1 MLLSNIRVIDF
12 GRYIAGPYCGM
23 MLADFGADVIRIDR
37 RGGSEDRYLGPV
49 AASGEGG
56 MFLSINRNKRS
67 LTLSPSQPGGR
78 ELIRRL
84 VESADV
90 VIANLPLAVMK
101 KMGIDYDSLKAIKPD
116 IILTMIST
124 FGPDGPYAERV
135 GFDAVAQAMSGT
147 MRLTGFAESPVRAL
161 VPFEDYGT
169 ALHAAFGTMAAL
181 HHREKTGQ
189 GQLVDASLLA
199 TGVTF
204 MAAFLAERRVTGI
217 RRERQ
222 GNAAYWAAPSDVYK
236 TKDGWV
242 VVACNGGP
250 MFARWAPGRGPRRS
264 DRARAYAGPISTE
277 RDHRETIDA
286 AMIPWCRRRTTQQVI
301 GANSSAPACLSARF
315 IPWTKRCAIPR
326 CGRGNCWN
334 TRPIRERPKTCR
346 SPLRRCASR
355 QPRRTS
361 ARAPR
366 NPGSTTK
373 EILAELGYAAE
384 EIERPAQ
391 RRDGIV
397 SLAGPRGNRNGRRC
411 CRTQAPPVRGIPP

>member
-67 LTLSPSQPGGR
+67 LTLSPAQPGGR

-135 GFDAVAQAMSGT
+135 GFDAVAQAMSGA

-250 MFARWAPGRGPRRS
+250 MFARWARAVGREDLIEHEHTQTDL
-264 DRARAYAGPISTE
+264 DRA
-277 RDHRETIDA
+277 DHRETIDA

-301 GANSSAPACLSARF
+301 DELERARVPVGPLYTLDETLRDPQVRARGLLEYAPYPGAPKDVPLAAPPVRLSTTPA
-315 IPWTKRCAIPR
+315 
-326 CGRGNCWN
+326 N
-334 TRPIRERPKTCR
+334 IR
-346 SPLRRCASR
+346 S
-355 QPRRTS
+355 
-361 ARAPR
+361 RAPQ
-366 NPGSTTK
+366 PGEHNE
-373 EILAELGYAAE
+373 EILAELGYAAQ
-384 EIERPAQ
+384 EIERL
-391 RRDGIV
+391 RSDETV
-397 SLAGPRGNRNGRRC
+397 
-411 CRTQAPPVRGIPP
+411 

>member
-1 MLLSNIRVIDF
+1 MLLANIRVIDF

-49 AASGEGG
+49 AAGGEGG

-67 LTLSPSQPGGR
+67 LTLNPAKPGGR
-78 ELIRRL
+78 EVIRRL
-84 VESADV
+84 VASADA

-116 IILTMIST
+116 VVLTMIST

-135 GFDAVAQAMSGT
+135 GFDAVAQAMSGA
-147 MRLTGFAESPVRAL
+147 MRLTGFEESPVRAL
-161 VPFEDYGT
+161 APFEDYGT

-181 HHREKTGQ
+181 YHREKTGQ

-204 MAAFLAERRVTGI
+204 MAAFLAERRVTGV
-217 RRERQ
+217 RRGRQ

-250 MFARWAPGRGPRRS
+250 MFARWAKAVGREDLIGHERMQTDL
-264 DRARAYAGPISTE
+264 DRA
-277 RDHRETIDA
+277 DHRELIDE
-286 AMIPWCRRRTTQQVI
+286 AMIPWCRRRTTQQVVEALEKARVPAAPLHTLDETLQDPQVRARRLLEYLPYP
-301 GANSSAPACLSARF
+301 GAPRDVPLAAPPVRLSAT
-315 IPWTKRCAIPR
+315 PA
-326 CGRGNCWN
+326 N
-334 TRPIRERPKTCR
+334 IR
-346 SPLRRCASR
+346 
-355 QPRRTS
+355 
-361 ARAPR
+361 ARAPQ
-366 NPGSTTK
+366 PGEHSE

-384 EIERPAQ
+384 EIERL
-391 RRDGIV
+391 RRDETV
-397 SLAGPRGNRNGRRC
+397 
-411 CRTQAPPVRGIPP
+411 

>member
-1 MLLSNIRVIDF
+1 MLLANIRVIDF

-49 AASGEGG
+49 AAGGEGG

-67 LTLSPSQPGGR
+67 LTLNPAKPGGQ
-78 ELIRRL
+78 EVIRQL
-84 VESADV
+84 VASADA

-116 IILTMIST
+116 IVLTMIST

-135 GFDAVAQAMSGT
+135 GFDAVAQAMSGA
-147 MRLTGFAESPVRAL
+147 MRLTGFEESPVRAL

-181 HHREKTGQ
+181 YHREKTGQ

-204 MAAFLAERRVTGI
+204 MAAFLAERQVTGV
-217 RRERQ
+217 RRGRQ

-236 TKDGWV
+236 TKDGWA

-250 MFARWAPGRGPRRS
+250 MFARWAKAVGREDLIGRERMQT
-264 DRARAYAGPISTE
+264 DLERA
-277 RDHRETIDA
+277 DHRELIDE
-286 AMIPWCRRRTTQQVI
+286 AMIPWCRRRTTQQVVEALEKARVPAAPLHTLDETLQDPQVRARRLLEYLPYP
-301 GANSSAPACLSARF
+301 GAPQDVPLAAPPVRLSAT
-315 IPWTKRCAIPR
+315 PA
-326 CGRGNCWN
+326 N
-334 TRPIRERPKTCR
+334 IR
-346 SPLRRCASR
+346 
-355 QPRRTS
+355 
-361 ARAPR
+361 ARAPQS
-366 NPGSTTK
+366 GEHSA

-384 EIERPAQ
+384 EIERL
-391 RRDGIV
+391 RRDETV
-397 SLAGPRGNRNGRRC
+397 
-411 CRTQAPPVRGIPP
+411 